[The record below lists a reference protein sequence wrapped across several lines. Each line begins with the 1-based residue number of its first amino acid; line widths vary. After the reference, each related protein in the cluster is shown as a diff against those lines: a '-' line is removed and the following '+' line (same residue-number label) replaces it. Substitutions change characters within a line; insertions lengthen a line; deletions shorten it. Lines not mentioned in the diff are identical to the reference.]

1 MTASELISDSIPTVS
16 LEETGLKALNL
27 MEVFHVNHL
36 PVVNGAE
43 YFGIISD
50 QDIYNADNF
59 EEQIE
64 QYGINMP
71 QPHVHRN
78 QHIFEVVGIAS
89 QCGVTVVPVLDMDHS
104 YMGAIS
110 QREVN
115 RKLSDLVA
123 VNEPGGIIVLELCK
137 TDYSLSQIA
146 QIVESNDAKILSF
159 YVSRPSESSKELDV
173 TIKLNKM
180 DLSGV
185 IQTFTRYDYNIKA
198 TYMDD
203 SRINNLYDDRFDQF
217 MRYLN
222 T

>member
-1 MTASELISDSIPTVS
+1 VTASELISDSIPTVS

-43 YFGIISD
+43 YFGVISD

-64 QYGINMP
+64 QYGINFP

-78 QHIFEVVGIAS
+78 QHVFEVVGIAS

-110 QREVN
+110 QREAN
-115 RKLSDLVA
+115 RKLADLVA

-159 YVSRPSESSKELDV
+159 FVSRPSESSKELDV

-185 IQTFTRYDYNIKA
+185 LQTFTRYDYNIKA

>member
-1 MTASELISDSIPTVS
+1 
-16 LEETGLKALNL
+16 
-27 MEVFHVNHL
+27 
-36 PVVNGAE
+36 
-43 YFGIISD
+43 
-50 QDIYNADNF
+50 
-59 EEQIE
+59 
-64 QYGINMP
+64 
-71 QPHVHRN
+71 
-78 QHIFEVVGIAS
+78 
-89 QCGVTVVPVLDMDHS
+89 MDHS

-110 QREVN
+110 QREAD
-115 RKLSDLVA
+115 RKLADLVA

-159 YVSRPSESSKELDV
+159 YISRPSESSKELDV
-173 TIKLNKM
+173 TLKLNKM

>member
-1 MTASELISDSIPTVS
+1 MVASELISDSIPTVS

-64 QYGINMP
+64 QYGINFP

-104 YMGAIS
+104 YLGAIS

>member
-1 MTASELISDSIPTVS
+1 VTASELISDSIPTVS

-64 QYGINMP
+64 QYGINFP

>member
-1 MTASELISDSIPTVS
+1 VVASELISDSIPTVS

-64 QYGINMP
+64 QYGINFP

-104 YMGAIS
+104 YLGAIS

>member
-36 PVVNGAE
+36 PVVNGVE

-64 QYGINMP
+64 QYGINFP

-78 QHIFEVVGIAS
+78 QHVFEVVGIAS

-110 QREVN
+110 QREAN
-115 RKLSDLVA
+115 RKLADLVA

-159 YVSRPSESSKELDV
+159 YISRPSESSKELDV

>member
-1 MTASELISDSIPTVS
+1 MVASELISDSIPTVS

-43 YFGIISD
+43 YFGVISD

-71 QPHVHRN
+71 QPHVYRN
-78 QHIFEVVGIAS
+78 QHIFEVVDIAS

>member
-1 MTASELISDSIPTVS
+1 VTASELISDSIPTVS

>member
-64 QYGINMP
+64 QYGINFP

-104 YMGAIS
+104 YLGAIS

>member
-64 QYGINMP
+64 QYGINFP